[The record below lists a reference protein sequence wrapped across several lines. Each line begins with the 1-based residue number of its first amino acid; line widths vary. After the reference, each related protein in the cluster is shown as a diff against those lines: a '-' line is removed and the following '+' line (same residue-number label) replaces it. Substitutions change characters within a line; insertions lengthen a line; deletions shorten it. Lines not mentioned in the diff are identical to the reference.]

1 MKGRP
6 GAEIPPAVQVP
17 EITFPFPGVMV
28 NHRKGSKKK
37 NSRYA
42 KKNRS
47 FMYMKTHFSTGS
59 FFNSRLVISFEDRQT
74 FPKYIVPV
82 SISSSPSLYTCF
94 RIPCANGCHQLT
106 VPVLRRLCWAP
117 IHYMSTKK
125 MPSKM
130 IPGDLLYSTLFPI
143 LDKMDPPLHCKR
155 YRISFSN
162 HYLTVKISL
171 YN

>member
-37 NSRYA
+37 TAGTQKKPFFYVYENSLFDRVL
-42 KKNRS
+42 
-47 FMYMKTHFSTGS
+47 
-59 FFNSRLVISFEDRQT
+59 FNSRLVISFEDRQT

-143 LDKMDPPLHCKR
+143 LNKMDPPLHCKR